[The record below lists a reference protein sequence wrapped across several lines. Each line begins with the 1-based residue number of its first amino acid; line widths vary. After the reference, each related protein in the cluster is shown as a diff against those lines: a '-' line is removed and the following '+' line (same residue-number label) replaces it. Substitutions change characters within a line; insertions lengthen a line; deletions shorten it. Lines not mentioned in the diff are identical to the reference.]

1 MLTQVMKPAGVG
13 RVRAM
18 RLAPSLIFL
27 LILILITS
35 YSLSVHF
42 PRRVTPASA
51 AGEVF
56 SAERALAHLAIIAS
70 QPHPAGSAAQA
81 QVQAYL
87 AEQLAGLGLEVELQ
101 PFGAFQNVT
110 GRLRGLDSRGAI
122 VVLAHADS
130 GPGGPGAADNG
141 AGVAALLEV
150 MRALAAGPRLRND
163 VIVLFDDAEEAWP
176 FFQGA
181 RAFVQAHPW
190 IDDVRLAINL
200 DTAAAGA
207 PVINEIGG
215 AISGEEQAGTSNG
228 RVVQALAE
236 AYRSPWIWSSAAGG
250 GTYDNYP
257 FRQGGIMSL
266 DLEDN
271 YAFRTQHTRLDRIE
285 GVQPGS
291 LQQLGDQALAITRQ
305 LGNLDLALPWG
316 EAETFFF
323 FPWLGLVHYPL
334 AWTLPLCIAAVML
347 LLAAMGL
354 AVRQRVASAGG
365 LGVGLAA
372 VLGAVLLSALAASGA
387 WALLPDLLAWRRS
400 DWPEWPQIVPPNA
413 GWILAG
419 FAGLGLVIAV
429 VAYRLGR
436 RRSSR
441 EAMALAALIPFA
453 VLMAGLALSE
463 ARLAFLPLWPVLIGS
478 LAWVAALLWVG
489 GGSPAGAPRPAHL
502 DLPAWVTAGLFM
514 VHLPFI
520 LIASYLMDGPNGLPL
535 LTGLWVMLA
544 FILLPALEA
553 AVMCLRD
560 AAAGLR
566 DAAAGLRGADA

>member
-1 MLTQVMKPAGVG
+1 MLTQAIKPAGVG
-13 RVRAM
+13 RTRAI

-27 LILILITS
+27 LSLMLIGG
-35 YSLSVHF
+35 YSVGVHF

-81 QVQAYL
+81 EVQAYL

-110 GRLRGLDSRGAI
+110 GRLRGLDSSGAI

-130 GPGGPGAADNG
+130 VPGGPGAADNG

-150 MRALAAGPRLRND
+150 ARALAAGPRLRND
-163 VIVLFDDAEEAWP
+163 VIILFDDGEEAWP

-190 IDDVRLAINL
+190 REAVRFAINL

-215 AISGEEQAGTSNG
+215 AFSGEGQAEAANG
-228 RVVQALAE
+228 RVVQALAA

-250 GTYDNYP
+250 GTYNNSP

-271 YAFRTQHTRLDRIE
+271 YAFRSQHTRLDRVE

-305 LGNLDLALPWG
+305 LGDLDLRPAWG

-323 FPWLGLVHYPL
+323 LPLLGLVHYPL
-334 AWTLPLCIAAVML
+334 AWTVPLSAAAVVL
-347 LLAAMGL
+347 LLAAVGL
-354 AVRQRVASAGG
+354 AVRRRVASAGG

-387 WALLPDLLAWRRS
+387 WSQLPGLLAWRRS
-400 DWPEWPQIVPPNA
+400 DWPEWPQIVPPQA

-419 FAGLGLVIAV
+419 FAGLGLVVAV
-429 VAYRLGR
+429 GTYRLGR
-436 RRSSR
+436 RWSSR
-441 EAMALAALIPFA
+441 EAMALAALIPFG
-453 VLMAGLALSE
+453 VLMAGLGLGE
-463 ARLAFLPLWPVLIGS
+463 ARLAFLPLWPVLIGA
-478 LAWVAALLWVG
+478 LAWVLVLVRVKA
-489 GGSPAGAPRPAHL
+489 GSTARL

-520 LIASYLMDGPNGLPL
+520 LVASYLMDGPNGLPL
-535 LTGLWVMLA
+535 LTGLWAMLV

-553 AVMCLRD
+553 A
-560 AAAGLR
+560 
-566 DAAAGLRGADA
+566 ADLPKT